1 MDPESAYEP
10 LCSEGVMWKE
20 LGVLASES
28 SQSSIFTPDP
38 PAPIFQVLKLQYAT
52 MPGLSIVLFKFIFIL
67 YA

>member
-1 MDPESAYEP
+1 
-10 LCSEGVMWKE
+10 MWKE

-67 YA
+67 HT